1 MCCASAPPQEI
12 PSTSTTGC
20 PNTSSIPEIRRARP
34 RKRRG
39 KRGSGDLPIP
49 GTSKRIVPILCPL
62 TLSSASM
69 KGSNSS
75 RLAPRPLISSKGGP
89 LPSPCSMA
97 TYKATPLTLIIV
109 VPMVV
114 SLRMFSCLT
123 LSLPVCPCVPVSS
136 LRQQER
142 ERLSDQ
148 GRLCFPLDLD
158 CTLSFEQQTSL
169 ALRVYG
175 HEHHPGADTCSRF
188 HRRYKAHPVEAIIQ
202 GLGNARRDDA
212 YLYLHC
218 S

>member
-1 MCCASAPPQEI
+1 M

-39 KRGSGDLPIP
+39 KRGSVDLPIP
-49 GTSKRIVPILCPL
+49 GTSKRIVPIFGPP

-69 KGSNSS
+69 KGLNSS
-75 RLAPRPLISSKGGP
+75 RLAPMPLISSKGGP

-97 TYKATPLTLIIV
+97 TYKSTPMTLMVV

-114 SLRMFSCLT
+114 SLRMFSYLI

-142 ERLSDQ
+142 EHLGDQ
-148 GRLCFPLDLD
+148 GRLGFPFDLD
-158 CTLSFEQQTSL
+158 RILSFEQQTSV
-169 ALRVYG
+169 ALRVQG
-175 HEHHPGADTCSRF
+175 HGHHPCSDTCSRF
-188 HRRYKAHPVEAIIQ
+188 HRRDKAHPVEAIIQ
-202 GLGNARRDDA
+202 GLGNARRDGTH
-212 YLYLHC
+212 LHLHC
-218 S
+218 G